1 MRFWLRWAI
10 VTLPVVVCLILWIA
24 SFWYQAA
31 LWGRVLETHRSI
43 GISRGSMGLILSWRN
58 KPAYEQRRFI
68 LQDKQQ
74 RWSEPIHHF
83 LGFGYESDSRITWL
97 QAPMW
102 FVALLAAIPP
112 LMVYRRHRRSLKK
125 GFPIQPMSANSKES
139 APVQT
144 A

>member
-1 MRFWLRWAI
+1 M
-10 VTLPVVVCLILWIA
+10 TLPVVVCLILWIA

-68 LQDKQQ
+68 LQDTQQ

-97 QAPMW
+97 QVPMW
-102 FVALLAAIPP
+102 FMTLLAAGP
-112 LMVYRRHRRSLKK
+112 LLLLYRRHRKRPKI
-125 GFPIQPMSANSKES
+125 GFPVEPVAANSKES
-139 APVQT
+139 TPAQT